1 MKTAYIDTNVII
13 SKIKPQDPFHSEAK
27 RLFTQPYVRN
37 ISSSLFLVELKS
49 VLSKQAPIL
58 VKNLPPKAKELS
70 VGLNHSEKVEL
81 FFSFIL
87 ETSNIEV
94 LENPITEQL
103 SIGSSSLKLTAS
115 YSIALR
121 MASKTQL
128 RALDNL
134 HLAHLLLLE
143 RDANI
148 HFDYLVTGD
157 KMILNQRKML
167 NKLLEITVVTPKELE
182 SLEG

>member
-13 SKIKPQDPFHSEAK
+13 SKIKPHDPFHSETQ

-58 VKNLPPKAKELS
+58 EENLPLKAKELS
-70 VGLNHSEKVEL
+70 VGLTHSEKVEL
-81 FFSFIL
+81 FFNFIL
-87 ETSNIEV
+87 ETSIIEV
-94 LENPITEQL
+94 IENPITEQVT
-103 SIGSSSLKLTAS
+103 IGSSLVKLPTS

-121 MASKTQL
+121 MAGKTQL
-128 RALDNL
+128 RTLDNL
-134 HLAHLLLLE
+134 HFAHLLLLE
-143 RDANI
+143 RDTTI

-157 KMILNQRKML
+157 KMILNQRKKL